1 MTTVE
6 HDEQPDRRTVRIP
19 GSRDHAGHH
28 LVTVTLRWVCP
39 VCDGPRGDVHPVIS
53 YDGSRRL
60 ACDGWTNPCGH
71 VDTYAAAR
79 REAAAEPLSRP
90 RAQQLPPTDRT

>member
-6 HDEQPDRRTVRIP
+6 DDAESGRRTVRIP
-19 GSRDHAGHH
+19 GSRDHAGHD
-28 LVTVTLRWVCP
+28 LIAVTLRWVCT
-39 VCDGPRGDVHPVIS
+39 VCDGLRDDVHPAIS
-53 YDGSRRL
+53 YDGSCRL

-79 REAAAEPLSRP
+79 REAAADPVSRP
-90 RAQQLPPTDRT
+90 RAQQLPPNGRT